1 MADYGR
7 AIELDPEAA
16 VNFCSRGDFRV
27 SIGDYSGAASD
38 YLRAQELDPG
48 YSAPYISYAWLL
60 ATCADAQIRDSAK
73 ALQYAKIGLDLN
85 PKREDAWAAY
95 AAALAAA
102 GRFDEA
108 VEWQQRY
115 ATSKVLSELGRIQ
128 AQSVLA
134 LYKLRTP
141 PIQAPPPVK
150 KLIPAAQPPADQ

>member
-1 MADYGR
+1 
-7 AIELDPEAA
+7 
-16 VNFCSRGDFRV
+16 
-27 SIGDYSGAASD
+27 AASD
-38 YLRAQELDPG
+38 YLRAQELDPK

-60 ATCADAQIRDSAK
+60 ATCADAQIRDAAK

-85 PKREDAWAAY
+85 PKREDGWIVY

-115 ATSKVLSELGRIQ
+115 ASSKVLSETARIQ

-134 LYKLRTP
+134 LYKLHTP
-141 PIQAPPPVK
+141 PIQPPPVK
-150 KLIPAAQPPADQ
+150 KLIPAAQPPVDQ